1 MEEMKGF
8 EFISLQETPEER
20 MHDFNPKTFE
30 EYLGQAV
37 LKEKLSVY
45 TQAAKMRAEALDHML
60 LFGPPG
66 LGKTTLSQIMAHVM
80 QVNIKICSGPMMER
94 TGDLVAILSSL
105 GERDILFIDE
115 IHRMPTNVEEVLYS
129 AMEHFRVDVIIGQG
143 AGAKSVSLPV
153 QPFTLIGATT
163 KSGMIS
169 APLRS
174 RFGIVERLEYYA
186 DEDLAAIVLQTAA
199 FLNMQLPH
207 KAALRIGACA
217 RGTPRIAKKI
227 LRRVRDYA
235 SVYTNPGLSTVAKA
249 MADKQARTGH
259 PEDAR
264 RTPDT
269 QVDHSTVRPELARDK
284 NAIVADE
291 SLVDRALLFLGI
303 DHDGLTTV
311 DNMLLK
317 KMIINFQG
325 GPVGLDTL
333 AALIGEDAETIENV
347 YEPFLMQKGYLEKTP
362 RGRQI
367 PHTRRPS
374 LIKKFLGQETLL

>member
-1 MEEMKGF
+1 MEEIKGL
-8 EFISLQETPEER
+8 EFISLQETPDER
-20 MHDFNPKTFE
+20 AHDFNPKTFE
-30 EYLGQAV
+30 EYLGQAT
-37 LKEKLSVY
+37 LKEKLSIY
-45 TQAAKMRAEALDHML
+45 TQAAKMRHEALDHML

-80 QVNIKICSGPMMER
+80 EVGIKICSGPMMER

-105 GERDILFIDE
+105 SERDILFIDE

-174 RFGIVERLEYYA
+174 RFGIIERLEYYSP
-186 DEDLAAIVLQTAA
+186 EDLAAIVLQSAK
-199 FLNMQLPH
+199 FLNMQLH
-207 KAALRIGACA
+207 EKAALRIGACA

-227 LRRVRDYA
+227 LRRVRDFT
-235 SVYTNPGLSTVAKA
+235 SVYANPGLPAWQATSGKA
-249 MADKQARTGH
+249 SQMNKEPKRLNT
-259 PEDAR
+259 
-264 RTPDT
+264 
-269 QVDHSTVRPELARDK
+269 
-284 NAIVADE
+284 IIADE
-291 SLVDRALLFLGI
+291 EITDKALKFLGI

-311 DNMLLK
+311 DNLLLK

-374 LIKKFLGQETLL
+374 LIKKFLGQETLI